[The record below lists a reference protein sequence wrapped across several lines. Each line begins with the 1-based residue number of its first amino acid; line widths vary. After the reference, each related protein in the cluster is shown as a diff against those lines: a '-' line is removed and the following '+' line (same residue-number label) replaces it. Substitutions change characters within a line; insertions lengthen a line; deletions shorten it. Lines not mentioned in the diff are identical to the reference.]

1 MVLVFTEVEPLQEE
15 GVADYL
21 NRIPDT
27 NPLPTE
33 LVHDDCISTTVDPP
47 ESQREEESSPTSE
60 SESDNLEESDPS
72 DIDPDEPQHYE
83 ETPRVHTTTTRSGRK
98 VYSVKRLIVLEEE
111 KDEMEEAEKVPSEC
125 LSPRSQES
133 CDSTG
138 NSFIAGSEEEEE
150 EEEEGDTEME
160 ESEEGSE

>member
-47 ESQREEESSPTSE
+47 ESQREGEGSPTSE

-150 EEEEGDTEME
+150 GDTEME